1 LVWGV
6 PVHAPQVVQT
16 AMSHDPLVAPP
27 AHRSRRGQWLVS
39 ERRRLLMVGDTLA
52 ILLAALLSLLI
63 WMVVDGQKVGLRF
76 VVARSY
82 WFPILAFLWLV
93 LASADDFYSLRI
105 AARID
110 TTLMRLVQVT
120 AHLWVLYLIAFFF
133 SPRDALP
140 RLFILYYGVLS
151 FVAIAAWRAVRPLA
165 FGWTGARRRALIVG
179 AGHATVTL
187 IEALHE
193 EVPGNYELVGLIVEP
208 DDAPSGDDLPAPVL
222 GTGADLPV
230 LARQENVSEVILA
243 QGRELSGRM
252 FQAVVDCYAQGIRV
266 VPMPLLYE
274 QITGRVPVEHVG
286 QRYWTSV
293 LPIERGSRFDP
304 YPLLKRGI
312 DLVLSFAGLLVFGV
326 LLPVIAPILWLDSPG
341 PIFYRQERVGQ
352 GGSTFWLVKL
362 RSMVP
367 DAERGT
373 GPQWTRDGD
382 PRITRV
388 GRVLRRTRLDEVPQL
403 LNVLRGEMSLIG
415 PRPERPAFVEELS
428 KTIPFYRAR
437 HVVKPGITGWAQ
449 VRHPYGKSAEDA
461 LVKLQ
466 YDLYYIRHR
475 SLALDLLIALR
486 TVGNVFSLRGM

>member
-1 LVWGV
+1 MN
-6 PVHAPQVVQT
+6 P
-16 AMSHDPLVAPP
+16 DPLAPAS
-27 AHRSRRGQWLVS
+27 AHRSHRSQWLVS
-39 ERRRLLMVGDTLA
+39 ERRRLLMAGDTLA
-52 ILLAALLSLLI
+52 ILLAVLLSLLI
-63 WMVVDGQKVGLRF
+63 WMMVDGRDLGLRF

-82 WFPILAFLWLV
+82 WFPILAFLWLA
-93 LASADDFYSLRI
+93 LASANDFYSLRI

-110 TTLMRLVQVT
+110 TTLIRLVQVT
-120 AHLWVLYLIAFFF
+120 AQLWVLYLIVFFF

-140 RLFILYYGVLS
+140 RLFVLYYGVLS
-151 FVAIAAWRAVRPLA
+151 FAFIAAWRAVRPLV
-165 FGWTGARRRALIVG
+165 FGWTGARRRVLIVG
-179 AGHATVTL
+179 AGHAAVTI
-187 IEALHE
+187 IEALRE
-193 EVPGNYELVGLIVEP
+193 EVPGDYELVGLIVEP
-208 DDAPSGDDLPAPVL
+208 DEAPSGDDLPAPVV
-222 GTGADLPV
+222 GTGADLPG
-230 LARQENVSEVILA
+230 LARQENVSEVILT
-243 QGRELSGRM
+243 QGREFSGTM
-252 FQAVVDCYAQGIRV
+252 FQAMVDCYAQGIRV

-304 YPLLKRGI
+304 YPLVKHGM
-312 DLVLSFAGLLVFGV
+312 DLVLSFAGLLVFGA

-352 GGSTFWLVKL
+352 GGSTFRLVKL
-362 RSMVP
+362 RSMIP
-367 DAERGT
+367 DAERHT
-373 GPQWTRDGD
+373 GPQWASNGD

-403 LNVLRGEMSLIG
+403 LNVLHGEMSLIG
-415 PRPERPAFVEELS
+415 PRPERPAFVEELGE
-428 KTIPFYRAR
+428 TIPFYRAR

-449 VRHPYGKSAEDA
+449 VRHPYGNTAEDA
-461 LVKLQ
+461 LMKLQ

>member
-1 LVWGV
+1 
-6 PVHAPQVVQT
+6 
-16 AMSHDPLVAPP
+16 
-27 AHRSRRGQWLVS
+27 
-39 ERRRLLMVGDTLA
+39 LA
-52 ILLAALLSLLI
+52 VLLSLLI
-63 WMVVDGQKVGLRF
+63 WMIVDGQDLGLRF

-82 WFPILAFLWLV
+82 WFPVLALLWLV
-93 LASADDFYSLRI
+93 LASANDFYSLRV

-110 TTLMRLVQVT
+110 ATLTRLIQVT
-120 AHLWVLYLIAFFF
+120 AQLWVLYLIMFFF

-151 FVAIAAWRAVRPLA
+151 LVFIAAWRAARPLA

-179 AGHATVTL
+179 AGRAAVTI
-187 IEALHE
+187 IEALGY
-193 EVPGNYELVGLIVEP
+193 EVPGDYEIVGLIVEP
-208 DDAPSGDDLPAPVL
+208 DDAPSSGDSPVPVL
-222 GTGADLPV
+222 GTGADLAAV
-230 LARQENVSEVILA
+230 ARQANVSEVILA
-243 QGRELSGRM
+243 HGGELSGIM
-252 FQAVVDCYAQGIRV
+252 FQAIVDCYAQGVRV

-286 QRYWTSV
+286 QRYWTSA
-293 LPIERGSRFDP
+293 LPIEAESIFDP
-304 YPLLKRGI
+304 YPLVKRGMDI
-312 DLVLSFAGLLVFGV
+312 VLSLAGLLVLGA
-326 LLPVIAPILWLDSPG
+326 LLPVLAPILWLDSPG
-341 PIFYRQERVGQ
+341 PIFYRQERVGK
-352 GGSTFWLVKL
+352 GGSTFRLVKL

-367 DAERGT
+367 DAERST
-373 GPQWTRDGD
+373 GPLWASDGD

-388 GRVLRRTRLDEVPQL
+388 GRMLRRSRLDEMPQL

-415 PRPERPAFVEELS
+415 PRPERPAFVDELG

-449 VRHPYGKSAEDA
+449 VHHPYGNTTEDA